1 MDNLAKDAFM
11 AKQNGMSYG
20 KYMATKK
27 PAYKTED
34 APPRGAKVKFVCAVC
49 GSVFYRYDRR
59 AQKYCSLKCKQKVD
73 NEREKKR
80 YRDGKTESNEVE
92 L

>member
-27 PAYKTED
+27 PAYKAAD
-34 APPRGAKVKFVCAVC
+34 SAPRGAKMELVCAVC
-49 GSVFYRYDRR
+49 GKKFYRYDRR
-59 AQKYCSLKCKQKVD
+59 FQKYCSRQCKDKND
-73 NEREKKR
+73 YIKYKNDDTKKKER
-80 YRDGKTESNEVE
+80 
-92 L
+92 